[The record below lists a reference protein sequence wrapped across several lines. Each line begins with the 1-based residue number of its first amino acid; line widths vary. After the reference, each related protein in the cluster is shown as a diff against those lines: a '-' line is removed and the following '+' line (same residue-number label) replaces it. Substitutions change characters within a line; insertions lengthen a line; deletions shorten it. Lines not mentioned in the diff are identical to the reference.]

1 MNMPY
6 QFTVSPDFGPD
17 QLAGW
22 HIINTWLQ
30 RQLETDIHFETHDS
44 FDSQRQA
51 ISEDR
56 IDIIYANPYDASF
69 LVREKGFV
77 AVASPHKPD
86 ETTIVVHT
94 YSPVTGIEALKP
106 GCRIAQTDDPDISM
120 MGMIL
125 LEPANLDGENT
136 ETLVQG
142 SYIQVAKTLIQEKAD
157 IGFFLSEA
165 YERLSNLV
173 KNQLKPLVNSDIQV
187 VSHALLL
194 GPELA
199 DRKDELAGKLQA
211 MSQDPQGQ
219 HLLESLGFQAWNP
232 MDEEEME
239 FMIDLI
245 EALAA

>member
-1 MNMPY
+1 MPY

-22 HIINTWLQ
+22 HIFNTWLQ
-30 RQLETDIHFETHDS
+30 RQLGTDIHFETHDA
-44 FDSQRQA
+44 FDEQRQS
-51 ISEDR
+51 ISEDQ
-56 IDIIYANPYDASF
+56 IDIIYANPFDASF

-77 AVASPHKPD
+77 AVASPHNPD
-86 ETTIVVHT
+86 ETTIAVHADN
-94 YSPVTGIEALKP
+94 PVTEVEALQP

-125 LEPANLDGENT
+125 LEPANLDRDNT
-136 ETLVQG
+136 EALIQD
-142 SYIQVAKTLIQEKAD
+142 SYIQVAKALIQEKAD
-157 IGFFLSEA
+157 VGFFLTEA

-173 KNQLKPLVNSDIQV
+173 KSQLKPLVNSDIQV
-187 VSHALLL
+187 VSHTLLL
-194 GPELA
+194 GPALA
-199 DRKDELAGKLQA
+199 ERKDELAGKLQA
-211 MSQDPQGQ
+211 MSDDVQGQ
-219 HLLESLGFQAWNP
+219 QLLDSLGFRSWNP